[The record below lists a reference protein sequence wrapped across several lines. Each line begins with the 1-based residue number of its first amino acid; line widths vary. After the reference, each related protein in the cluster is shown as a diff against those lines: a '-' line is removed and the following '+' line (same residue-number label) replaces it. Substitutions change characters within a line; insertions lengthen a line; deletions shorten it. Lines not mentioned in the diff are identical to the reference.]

1 MTTTITMTTMTTIK
15 LLLGKL
21 PPWTLTIV
29 CFLAIC
35 WLTLAPHPLPDN
47 DIPLFPGADKLVHAI
62 MFGGFTFCI
71 ILDWNR
77 RHGWPVGISKADWYA
92 PDFASALGIITELL
106 QKEMNAGRSGDVWDL
121 VADITGAFLVCC
133 VWIICKIIRNNNDE
147 NA

>member
-1 MTTTITMTTMTTIK
+1 MNSIK
-15 LLLGKL
+15 SFLDKL
-21 PPWTLTIV
+21 PAWSLTTV

-77 RHGWPVGISKADWYA
+77 RHGWPAAIVRADWLA
-92 PDFASALGIITELL
+92 PFCASAFGIVTEIL
-106 QKEMNAGRSGDVWDL
+106 QQEMHAGRSGDVWDL
-121 VADITGAFLVCC
+121 VADITGAFLTCGGC
-133 VWIICKIIRNNNDE
+133 VFFKYKRPDTKDKI
-147 NA
+147 

>member
-1 MTTTITMTTMTTIK
+1 MHYELCIMNWINR
-15 LLLGKL
+15 L

-62 MFGGFTFCI
+62 MFGGFTLCI

-77 RHGWPVGISKADWYA
+77 RHGWPTAVSKADTYA
-92 PDFASALGIITELL
+92 AVIAALFGSITEAL
-106 QKEMNAGRSGDVWDL
+106 QNAMHAGRSGDRWDL
-121 VADITGAFLVCC
+121 LADIIGAFLTAAACMVD
-133 VWIICKIIRNNNDE
+133 KKSKTKD
-147 NA
+147 